1 MKNSFRKICS
11 LVLISVLFL
20 ILVACQDNDNDT
32 SKDSNAEASG
42 DETEPIEFTLFDSD
56 SNGDWED
63 MESPIGQKIKED
75 TGVTIKPEF
84 DIDGGQQKIPLMAS
98 SGEYPDFILPKD
110 NASMLVEAGALI
122 DLTDLIE
129 EHAPNLQEM
138 LGEDIN
144 RMKWSEDDPSIYI
157 IPNSAIDNEPLYPGY
172 GALLQHEVVQEL
184 GYPEM
189 ETLDDFENAIKEY
202 IDKYPEIDGK
212 KTIGLTLQSDGWQM
226 QSATLNS
233 GFMMTGGSDDGEYY
247 IDPETYEATLHYRR
261 PEEKEVF
268 RWYNHMNDEGLL
280 DPESFVQKDEQYKEK
295 LATGRAIATIAPDWM
310 VNEAQ
315 DSLRDSGMYEKM
327 YGMYPV
333 TLSEE
338 FKHHDYH
345 SPGLQVGWGIGITVD
360 NEDPVRAIKFLD
372 YLVSEETQIMTNWGI
387 EGEHYEVDEDG
398 NRYLTDEQWDNRNN
412 NKDFA
417 KETGI
422 GYNYQRFMPRYG
434 DGVEDSTGQTYT
446 LSTREQNIAN
456 QTDVEKEVLENY
468 DAELWSDLYP
478 SADEFDVKPWGA
490 AYNIPIPGDS
500 DLDVINQRMLDI
512 TMKRVPEAILAK
524 PEEFDDIW
532 NEFMQDLEEVG
543 VEEAEEEYTQ
553 LIKDTVELW
562 DQ

>member
-1 MKNSFRKICS
+1 MKSFRNLFS
-11 LVLISVLFL
+11 LVLIAILFSV
-20 ILVACQDNDNDT
+20 LVACQDKDN
-32 SKDSNAEASG
+32 SKGGITEPSG
-42 DETEPIEFTLFDSD
+42 DGTEPIEFTIFDSD
-56 SNGDWED
+56 SNADWED
-63 MESPIGQKIKED
+63 MKSPIGQKIKED

-84 DIDGGQQKIPLMAS
+84 DIDGGQQKIPLMAA
-98 SGEYPDFILPKD
+98 SGEYPDFILPKGQ
-110 NASMLVEAGALI
+110 ASMLVEAGALI

-129 EHAPNLQEM
+129 EHAPNIKKM

-144 RMKWSEDDPSIYI
+144 RLKWSEDDPSIYI
-157 IPNSAIDNEPLYPGY
+157 ITNAAVDNEPLNPSY
-172 GALLQHEVVQEL
+172 GALLQHEVVQEQ

-189 ETLDDFENAIKEY
+189 RTLDDFENAIKEY
-202 IDKYPEIDGK
+202 MAKHPEIDGR

-233 GFMMTGGSDDGEYY
+233 GYMMTGGSDDGEYY

-261 PEEKEVF
+261 PVEKEVF
-268 RWYNHMNDEGLL
+268 RWYNHMNAEGLL

-310 VNEAQ
+310 VGEAQ
-315 DSLRDSGMYEKM
+315 NSLRDSGMHEKM

-338 FKHHDYH
+338 YKHAVYQ

-372 YLVSEETQIMTNWGI
+372 YLVAEETQVLTNWGI
-387 EGEHYEVDEDG
+387 EGKHHEIDEDG
-398 NRYLTDEQWDNRNN
+398 NRYLTEEQWNERNN

-434 DGVEDSTGQTYT
+434 DGVKDSTDQNYT
-446 LSTREQNIAN
+446 LSSREQNISN

-478 SADEFDVKPWGA
+478 GADEFDVKPWGA

-500 DLDVINQRMLDI
+500 NLDVTNQRMLDI
-512 TMKRVPEAILAK
+512 TTKRVPEAILAK
-524 PEEFDDIW
+524 PEEFDAVWDM
-532 NEFMQDLEEVG
+532 FMKDLEDAG
-543 VEEAEEEYTQ
+543 VEAAEEEYTQ

-562 DQ
+562 NQ